1 MLSALFCASFDV
13 VDHPCEKCGAL
24 VEDGRPFCPQCR
36 APQIHVEFTTP
47 PAENPAAVIDAADQ
61 PTFSLSQNT
70 SFDRGLDRTFDRT
83 TVIQPSLF
91 DRSIA
96 VRSAL
101 KAGFLGVFIEM
112 IPVLGIVLTGSLG
125 VFFYGRT
132 KGAAATT
139 RVGAR
144 VGAAAGVVSFAIN
157 SIVLVIR
164 IFSMHAQQ
172 EYIEQITKIAQAVGY
187 DTADPVI
194 HASIQNLVSPAGLAL
209 TFFFGMLFTVALA
222 ALGGAV
228 GAKVFRPKTRL

>member
-1 MLSALFCASFDV
+1 
-13 VDHPCEKCGAL
+13 L

-36 APQIHVEFTTP
+36 APQIHVEFSAP
-47 PAENPAAVIDAADQ
+47 PAENPAALIEASDPPFA
-61 PTFSLSQNT
+61 LSENST
-70 SFDRGLDRTFDRT
+70 FDRTMDRTFDRT

-91 DRSIA
+91 DRNIA

-112 IPVLGIVLTGSLG
+112 IPVLGIVLTGALG
-125 VFFYGRT
+125 VFFYGRA
-132 KGAAATT
+132 KGAPTT
-139 RVGAR
+139 SRVGAR

-157 SIVLVIR
+157 SIVMVIR

-228 GAKVFRPKTRL
+228 GAKVFGPKSRP

>member
-1 MLSALFCASFDV
+1 M
-13 VDHPCEKCGAL
+13 DHPCEKCGAL

-36 APQIHVEFTTP
+36 APQIHVEFISP
-47 PAENPAAVIDAADQ
+47 PAAENPAAAIDAAD
-61 PTFSLSQNT
+61 PPFDLPQNQN
-70 SFDRGLDRTFDRT
+70 FDRTLDRTFDRS
-83 TVIQPSLF
+83 TVIHPSPF

-125 VFFYGRT
+125 VFFYGRA
-132 KGAAATT
+132 KGTPATA

-157 SIVLVIR
+157 SIVMVIR

-172 EYIEQITKIAQAVGY
+172 QYIEQITKIAQAVGY
-187 DTADPVI
+187 DTADPLI

-228 GAKVFRPKTRL
+228 GATVFRPKTRP

>member
-1 MLSALFCASFDV
+1 

-36 APQIHVEFTTP
+36 APQIHVESSVP
-47 PAENPAAVIDAADQ
+47 PAENPAAVIDAADE
-61 PTFSLSQNT
+61 PSFPLSQNT
-70 SFDRGLDRTFDRT
+70 SFEHA

-125 VFFYGRT
+125 VFFYGRA

-157 SIVLVIR
+157 SIVMVIR

-194 HASIQNLVSPAGLAL
+194 HASIQNLVTPAGLAL

-228 GAKVFRPKTRL
+228 GAMVFRPKTRL

>member
-1 MLSALFCASFDV
+1 

-36 APQIHVEFTTP
+36 APQIHVEFSAP
-47 PAENPAAVIDAADQ
+47 PAENLAVIDEADQ
-61 PTFSLSQNT
+61 PSFPLSQNT
-70 SFDRGLDRTFDRT
+70 SFEHA

-125 VFFYGRT
+125 VFFYGRA

-157 SIVLVIR
+157 SIVMVIR

-194 HASIQNLVSPAGLAL
+194 HASIQNLVTPAGLAL

-228 GAKVFRPKTRL
+228 GAMVFRPKTRL